1 MKESTPWFLS
11 LKWTPN
17 FEIKDRV
24 VWIDIEG
31 IPLRAWSHNNFEK
44 IARKWG
50 ELVHLNNSNVPNKY
64 SMRICVKTNVQHI
77 IVESFKVI
85 LEGKVSIVRA
95 KEVTGWAPD
104 FSDDNSSI
112 SDDVSVKYSEATHNW
127 VDENDVEVVEDSFQR
142 QVNDTAREGN
152 SNVDPYKETSAEP
165 QEQVP
170 IPSGD
175 PFVLDALIFNQPKMH
190 DAEVPENVNSEPV
203 FPPGFTPQN
212 SIHEATV
219 MEHVANNSSPI
230 PSHKEASNNVFD
242 EGNNVSKS
250 FNNSHNG

>member
-1 MKESTPWFLS
+1 
-11 LKWTPN
+11 
-17 FEIKDRV
+17 
-24 VWIDIEG
+24 
-31 IPLRAWSHNNFEK
+31 
-44 IARKWG
+44 
-50 ELVHLNNSNVPNKY
+50 
-64 SMRICVKTNVQHI
+64 
-77 IVESFKVI
+77 
-85 LEGKVSIVRA
+85 
-95 KEVTGWAPD
+95 
-104 FSDDNSSI
+104 
-112 SDDVSVKYSEATHNW
+112 DVSVKYSEGTHNW

-250 FNNSHNG
+250 FNNSHNGSKQDYADSTVRGSNPANGFSILERFQEFINIGQAMGYDMKGSEKDFRKIITSIGEHNVVK